1 MKLVFIKKNFSIH
14 GGVEKY
20 MKTLLDYLTLANK
33 DKKYKAE
40 IHVIAKKWADSP
52 GIIFHK
58 VNPLPLGSFISA
70 IAFNS
75 AVHKKI
81 EKLKPDCVISFERTT
96 CQDIYRAGEGCHKE
110 WLKIRTRIE
119 PLWKR
124 LSFLINPLHITM
136 LRIEKKLF
144 SKSKLIIAISEMV
157 KSQIIQNYNVPD
169 KKIKVIYNGVDLKKF
184 SPENSKLY
192 RSEIRGEYSIAND
205 TKLILFVGS
214 GFKRKGLKTALQA
227 ISSMQNKNQ
236 TSDTVK
242 IKLMVIGKG
251 NVKKYRSLAVKYK
264 VDDLVLFIKPQKD
277 IEKFYAAA
285 DIFVLPTFYD
295 PFGNVMI
302 EAMASGLPVITTRS
316 SGASELIQN
325 GNEGF
330 VLEDPADFNTLA
342 EYINKTLLN
351 KKLMG
356 EKARLKAENYPIE
369 KAADE
374 YMKNI
379 MSIVSQ
385 TNTI

>member
-20 MKTLLDYLTLANK
+20 MKTLLDHLTLVNK
-33 DKKYKAE
+33 NKKHNTE
-40 IHVIAKKWADSP
+40 IHVIAKKWVDSP

-70 IAFNS
+70 LAFNS
-75 AVHKKI
+75 AVRRKI
-81 EKLKPDCVISFERTT
+81 EDLKPDCVISFERTT

-110 WLKIRTRIE
+110 WLRIRRRIE
-119 PLWKR
+119 PLWKK

-136 LRIEKKLF
+136 LKIEKKLF
-144 SKSKLIIAISEMV
+144 SESKLIIAISEMV
-157 KSQIIQNYNVPD
+157 KSQIIQNYNTPD

-184 SPENSKLY
+184 SPENSKPY
-192 RSEIRGEYSIAND
+192 RSEIRGKYFIAD
-205 TKLILFVGS
+205 DAKLILFVGS
-214 GFKRKGLKTALQA
+214 GFERKGLKTALQA
-227 ISSMQNKNQ
+227 ISSIQNKNQ
-236 TSDTVK
+236 ASDTGK

-251 NVKKYRSLAVKYK
+251 NVKKYQSLAVKYK
-264 VDDLVLFIKPQKD
+264 IDDIALFIEPQKD

-302 EAMASGLPVITTRS
+302 EAMASGLPVLTTRS

-325 GNEGF
+325 GEEGF

-342 EYINKTLLN
+342 EYINKALLN
-351 KKLMG
+351 SKLMG

-379 MSIVSQ
+379 TEMISKV
-385 TNTI
+385 NTT